1 MYQILIKYTKKKK
14 TTKIKN
20 ENRGRGGGVHFK
32 KKKENLNYYLFIER
46 FGVWHLMLGLLLNLS
61 EVTVHTN
68 KLFDN
73 THV

>member
-14 TTKIKN
+14 QRWKMKI
-20 ENRGRGGGVHFK
+20 GGGGGVFIF

>member
-14 TTKIKN
+14 TKIKN
-20 ENRGRGGGVHFK
+20 ENRGGGGCSFLK
-32 KKKENLNYYLFIER
+32 IENLNDYLFIER
-46 FGVWHLMLGLLLNLS
+46 FGVLHLMLGLLLNLS

>member
-1 MYQILIKYTKKKK
+1 MYQILIKYTKKK
-14 TTKIKN
+14 TKIKN
-20 ENRGRGGGVHFK
+20 KNRRKGGGSFLK
-32 KKKENLNYYLFIER
+32 IENLNDYLFIER
-46 FGVWHLMLGLLLNLS
+46 FGVLHLMLGLLLNLS

>member
-14 TTKIKN
+14 TKIKN
-20 ENRGRGGGVHFK
+20 ENRGWGGGCSFLK
-32 KKKENLNYYLFIER
+32 IENLNDYLFIER
-46 FGVWHLMLGLLLNLS
+46 FGVLHLMLGLLFNLS

>member
-14 TTKIKN
+14 QQRLKMKI
-20 ENRGRGGGVHFK
+20 GGGGCSFLK
-32 KKKENLNYYLFIER
+32 IENLNDYLFIER
-46 FGVWHLMLGLLLNLS
+46 FGVLHLMLGLLLNLS

>member
-1 MYQILIKYTKKKK
+1 MYQILIKYTKKTKK
-14 TTKIKN
+14 QRLKKN
-20 ENRGRGGGVHFK
+20 IVGGGGGSFLK
-32 KKKENLNYYLFIER
+32 IENLNYYLFIER

>member
-14 TTKIKN
+14 QRLKMKI
-20 ENRGRGGGVHFK
+20 GGGGGVFILK